1 MSRRVCGSYTYTLLC
16 GATVQTLNSNE
27 LSSVVCLFVCL
38 FVSLLSEPDDKDSIS
53 TKELQAKKLK
63 TRAKLKSKDL
73 NNAIKFNL
81 KSKSQGKSRRTVQ

>member
-16 GATVQTLNSNE
+16 GVTVQTLISNE
-27 LSSVVCLFVCL
+27 LSSVVCLFI
-38 FVSLLSEPDDKDSIS
+38 SLLSEPDNKDSIS
-53 TKELQAKKLK
+53 AKELQAKKLK